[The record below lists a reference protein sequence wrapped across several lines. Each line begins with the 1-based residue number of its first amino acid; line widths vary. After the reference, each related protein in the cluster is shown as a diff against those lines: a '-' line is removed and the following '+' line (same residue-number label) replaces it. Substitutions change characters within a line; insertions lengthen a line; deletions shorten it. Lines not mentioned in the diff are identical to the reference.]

1 MKDLKVEQIKDLY
14 GTIYWEIDSD
24 FEETN
29 RDEDEIHKLDG
40 ELFDLIEE
48 FELAGC
54 DGTIDDDS
62 ERKLVDLSLE
72 ELELL
77 YNKLVEFQNK
87 L

>member
-14 GTIYWEIDSD
+14 GTIYWGIDSD

-29 RDEDEIHKLDG
+29 RDEDEIHRLDG

>member
-14 GTIYWEIDSD
+14 GTIYWKIDSD

>member
-14 GTIYWEIDSD
+14 GTIYWGIDSD

-29 RDEDEIHKLDG
+29 RDEDEIHRLDG

-54 DGTIDDDS
+54 DGIIDDDS

>member
-14 GTIYWEIDSD
+14 GTIYWGIDSD
-24 FEETN
+24 FEEIN
-29 RDEDEIHKLDG
+29 RDEDEIHRLDG

>member
-14 GTIYWEIDSD
+14 GTIYWKIDSD
-24 FEETN
+24 FEEIN
-29 RDEDEIHKLDG
+29 RDEDEIHRLDG

>member
-14 GTIYWEIDSD
+14 GTIYWKIDSD
-24 FEETN
+24 FEEIN
-29 RDEDEIHKLDG
+29 RDEDEIHRLDG

-48 FELAGC
+48 FKLAGC